1 MVHAFIGTSGWNYKH
16 WWNNEF
22 YPKDLKASDWLKY
35 FVRHFDTVELNNSF
49 YRLPS
54 EVAFQN
60 WRIQVPPHFVFSVKA
75 RLKRGMQHGSF
86 LRFSTRFANTASRSA
101 LRTGETRTLPNL

>member
-1 MVHAFIGTSGWNYKH
+1 MSLFIGPSPLYDSAALWCTFRTNKLMAKTCVGTSGWNYKH
-16 WWNNEF
+16 WGNDEF
-22 YPKDLKASDWLKY
+22 YPRDLQSPEWLRF

-54 EVAFQN
+54 EAAFQN

-75 RLKRGMQHGSF
+75 SHVAGSCGFRLPS
-86 LRFSTRFANTASRSA
+86 
-101 LRTGETRTLPNL
+101 